1 MHAASDEREP
11 ERGGAPFWVF
21 ALVLAAA
28 VFLRFWNLGSAGISH
43 WDAGTYTAGPLGV
56 GPYAE
61 SDLVLF
67 QTPPLVPG
75 LFALAFDVWEPLDTL
90 AIGIVALFGVAT
102 VLAVF
107 LAGRNLVGDPA
118 ALAGAAA
125 LAGMEYHLLFSR
137 QALTDVPFALFL
149 LLAAWAFAAA
159 AQAQS
164 YRLAIAAGTAAGA
177 AILTKYH
184 GLLALAIAG
193 VWTLVARDRNPRRAW
208 ALWLVACAVAA
219 VPAVWLLVEIDRTIG
234 LAEFRASRR
243 EWLSPIGAYLLP
255 MTARLVGR
263 SLYEWVSPFVLAPAL
278 WGFLVML
285 RRRTAGD
292 LLVLVLAGL
301 VLAALPFYRFY
312 PRLLVPLL
320 LPLALAAGVGVD
332 AIARRLAPAL
342 VAREDRRARSR
353 PPRAGRVGLAGRARP
368 RGPGVRERRAV
379 PGGGAEG
386 SGSRRARRA
395 ALAALLPAR
404 PVPPV
409 RRLRGARRP
418 RSARVGA
425 LPVPGRRPAARP
437 RARVPRVPRE
447 EPGRAEARGRDRQ
460 SLAAVDRS

>member
-1 MHAASDEREP
+1 VSLTR
-11 ERGGAPFWVF
+11 V
-21 ALVLAAA
+21 
-28 VFLRFWNLGSAGISH
+28 
-43 WDAGTYTAGPLGV
+43 
-56 GPYAE
+56 
-61 SDLVLF
+61 
-67 QTPPLVPG
+67 
-75 LFALAFDVWEPLDTL
+75 
-90 AIGIVALFGVAT
+90 
-102 VLAVF
+102 
-107 LAGRNLVGDPA
+107 
-118 ALAGAAA
+118 
-125 LAGMEYHLLFSR
+125 FSR
-137 QALTDVPFALFL
+137 GL
-149 LLAAWAFAAA
+149 LSLLCAAA

-332 AIARRLAPAL
+332 AIARRLAP
-342 VAREDRRARSR
+342 RWSR
-353 PPRAGRVGLAGRARP
+353 GRT
-368 RGPGVRERRAV
+368 
-379 PGGGAEG
+379 
-386 SGSRRARRA
+386 A
-395 ALAALLPAR
+395 ALALVLLVPGAWASRDVLALEDRGYENAAR
-404 PVPPV
+404 FLAGGPKDPDPDVLV
-409 RRLRGARRP
+409 AQHSLLFYLRGQSHP
-418 RSARVGA
+418 FVGY
-425 LPVPGRRPAARP
+425 
-437 RARVPRVPRE
+437 E
-447 EPGRAEARGRDRQ
+447 EPGALEALESGRFRFLVGDLRLVHAPEFREFLEKNRDALKLVAEIGNPLPPSTVVNSAGFEGLDALRSSATPAEERATLGTIRVWRLLRKGAR
-460 SLAAVDRS
+460 